1 VKSLPF
7 KQLIRMAFITAPLI
21 AIIYVTPIYILNGMP
36 HLSYFVMLPIFTMPI
51 LMGWFLNI
59 LFIYLIDKP
68 WILSYWRTIIICTLM
83 FVVSGIVVT
92 YVRPSVS
99 VSDAG
104 ITLIRIVNIL
114 SVNSIIY
121 VLIDLALTK
130 ENKNKIEL
138 ENANLRIVTLEA
150 EFKSLKDQINPHFL
164 FNALSTAKAL
174 VKQQP
179 QYAEEYLV
187 KLSEFLRASINN
199 DQKSIPLRDEV
210 QLSRDFVALNRI
222 RFGEALQ
229 AEYKLP
235 ENISELYLPY
245 FAIVSL
251 LENALKHNA
260 LTVETPLHVSITMK
274 DDFLEVKN
282 NKNAKFIMEAPSK
295 TGLQNLNERYKLIS
309 GKEITIKETD
319 SEFIVQLPILH
330 K

>member
-1 VKSLPF
+1 
-7 KQLIRMAFITAPLI
+7 MALLTAPLI

-36 HLSYFVMLPIFTMPI
+36 DMSYFVMLPIFTMPI
-51 LMGWFLNI
+51 LIAWFLNI
-59 LFIYLIDKP
+59 LFIFLIDKP
-68 WILSYWRTIIICTLM
+68 WVLSYWRTLIICTLM
-83 FVVSGIVVT
+83 FLVSGIVVM
-92 YVRPSVS
+92 YVRPSVR

-121 VLIDLALTK
+121 VLIDLILTK
-130 ENKNKIEL
+130 ENKSKIEL

-179 QYAEEYLV
+179 QLAEDYLI
-187 KLSEFLRASINN
+187 KLSDFLRASINN
-199 DQKSIPLRDEV
+199 DHKTVSLKDEL
-210 QLSRDFVALNRI
+210 QLCKDFVSLNQI
-222 RFGEALQ
+222 RFGKALQ
-229 AEYKLP
+229 AEYSMP
-235 ENISELYLPY
+235 ANVSEAYIPY

-251 LENALKHNA
+251 LENALKHNS
-260 LTVETPLHVSITMK
+260 LTPDAPLKISIAMQGNM
-274 DDFLEVKN
+274 LEVRN
-282 NKNAKFIMEAPSK
+282 NKNVKFIMEAPSK

-319 SEFIVQLPILH
+319 NEFIVLIPILP